1 MIKLSDQQIQD
12 ALNRYHN
19 MKAELNREN
28 EAHDVLRAAQKAL
41 LQDRYGPKKVTL
53 KTTQS
58 CVVCGESLPVGSEA
72 YWRSGQIGANA
83 GHNGFFIKSKYICLR
98 CWSVSK

>member
-1 MIKLSDQQIQD
+1 MIKLSDQQIQE
-12 ALNRYHN
+12 ALNRYHAA
-19 MKAELNREN
+19 KAELNKTN
-28 EAHDVLRAAQKAL
+28 EAYDAIHAAQKAL

-58 CVVCGESLPVGSEA
+58 CVVCGETLAVGSEA

-83 GHNGFFIKSKYICLR
+83 DHNGFYIKSKYICLR
-98 CWSVSK
+98 CWSASK